1 MMADH
6 GKIGPNRRL
15 ERLANKFLAAN
26 GSPELMQ
33 LMAEGASEL
42 DQYNSAFDEFGLED
56 GIFVEADMI
65 SSHSGILAPWHG
77 RVPATDSLVPH
88 VRAYAH
94 LIKRSSQL

>member
-1 MMADH
+1 MA
-6 GKIGPNRRL
+6 KIGADRRL
-15 ERLANKFLAAN
+15 ERAANKILARH

-33 LMAEGASEL
+33 LMPEGASEL

-77 RVPATDSLVPH
+77 RLPATDALVPH
-88 VRAYAH
+88 VRAYPY